1 VNRLYDKAEWRRAV
15 DLSAEPEFTLG
26 ALRLRPSLCEIVT
39 GHKAESVEPRV
50 MQALVALAQAKGGV
64 VSRDELVQRC
74 WGGRIVSEDAINRC
88 MAKVRRLAELDGGA
102 SFRLETVPKIGYR
115 LIEHPASQ
123 QAPASEGAVEK
134 AAPAKATNPPRVAWA
149 LAIAVVILAAVSLA
163 LWFSRGP
170 SPPAAQP
177 DNPAALAERDA
188 HLPPSGTAFRD
199 CSVGCPEMVVVPA
212 GKFLMGT
219 AESTPHGNDE
229 VPQHTVTFAH
239 PFAMSKYPVTRAEFA
254 RFATETGRADLENNC
269 FTLSADG
276 RFIETPNASWRDPGF
291 TQTSQDPV
299 VCMNWDDAASYAAWL
314 SRKTG
319 KPYRL
324 PSEAEWEYAERAGQ
338 EGRFMAA
345 GQDPCK
351 LLNGGDAAYHAHFPG
366 DPGVDTQ
373 CTDGYS
379 ETSPV
384 GSFPANAFGL
394 FDMTGNVHQWVADC
408 YNATYDGAPADGS
421 AWNTGNC
428 NQRINRG
435 GAWTDEPRTL
445 KLAHRFSDGGTGRF
459 SSVGFR
465 LARSLLSAGE

>member
-1 VNRLYDKAEWRRAV
+1 VNRLYDKAEWRRAI
-15 DLSAEPEFTLG
+15 DLSAEAEFRLG
-26 ALRLRPSLCEIVT
+26 ALLVRPSLCEIVA
-39 GHKAESVEPRV
+39 GDRAQSAEPRV
-50 MQALVALAQAKGGV
+50 MQALVVLAKAKGTV

-88 MAKVRRLAELDGGA
+88 IAKVRRLAELDGGA

-115 LIEHPASQ
+115 LIEHPVPQPPSVPDVAKKTE
-123 QAPASEGAVEK
+123 AGA
-134 AAPAKATNPPRVAWA
+134 AIPPRLAWA
-149 LAIAVVILAAVSLA
+149 LAIAAAILATVSST
-163 LWFSRGP
+163 LWFSGGASRP
-170 SPPAAQP
+170 QP
-177 DNPAALAERDA
+177 DNPAKAALAEGDA
-188 HLPPSGTAFRD
+188 DVPPAGTFRD
-199 CSVGCPEMVVVPA
+199 CSDVCPEMVVVPA

-219 AESTPHGNDE
+219 PQSTPHGNDE
-229 VPQHTVTFAH
+229 VPQHAVTFAH

-291 TQTSQDPV
+291 PQTSQDPV
-299 VCMNWDDAASYAAWL
+299 VCMNWDDAESYAAWL

-324 PSEAEWEYAERAGQ
+324 PSEAEWEYAERAGA
-338 EGRFMAA
+338 EGRFMAT
-345 GQDPCK
+345 GKDPCK

-373 CTDGYS
+373 CNDGYS

-408 YNATYDGAPADGS
+408 YNTTYDGAPSDGS

-435 GAWTDEPRTL
+435 GAWTDEPRAL
-445 KLAHRFSDGGTGRF
+445 KFAHRFTDGGTGRF

-465 LARSLLSAGE
+465 LARSLLSARQ